1 MSDWSL
7 GLTMTI
13 MGMGMV
19 FLVLAILVVLVYL
32 FNWIYYR
39 YVERP
44 QTQVGARQSALTP
57 AAGGPQAAGQGLTP
71 EPAVDCLPPEKVA
84 AVMAAITA
92 MVGPERGLRLVKVG
106 PAQRNLSWAAAG
118 RQDIIN
124 QRQKYLSRKE

>member
-39 YVERP
+39 YVERSRAP
-44 QTQVGARQSALTP
+44 AEAGRGREPLAAGEPARQV
-57 AAGGPQAAGQGLTP
+57 P
-71 EPAVDCLPPEKVA
+71 ELSLEPVTDCLSPAKVA
-84 AVMAAITA
+84 AIMAAITA
-92 MVGPERGLRLVKVG
+92 LAGPERGFHLVKVASSRG
-106 PAQRNLSWAAAG
+106 SLSWAAAG
-118 RQDIIN
+118 RQTLID
-124 QRQKYLSRKE
+124 QRQQYLARKE